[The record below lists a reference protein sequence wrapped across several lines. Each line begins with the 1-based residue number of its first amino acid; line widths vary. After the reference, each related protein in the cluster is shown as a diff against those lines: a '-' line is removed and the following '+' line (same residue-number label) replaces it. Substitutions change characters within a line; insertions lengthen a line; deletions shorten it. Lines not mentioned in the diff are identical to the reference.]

1 MTMNEL
7 QENLFCNMRRI
18 KPFLLCHHSLL
29 NGWHLLEKLNSFWE
43 ERLIVLEDQSM
54 NPKYQSGDSM
64 GS

>member
-1 MTMNEL
+1 MTMNYKKTFLYYEKI
-7 QENLFCNMRRI
+7 E
-18 KPFLLCHHSLL
+18 PFLLCHHSLL
-29 NGWHLLEKLNSFWE
+29 DGWHLLENLNSFWE